1 MVPPIDVSRF
11 EQLKASG
18 DLPSP
23 KGVALA
29 VMRLT
34 QQDNVAMT
42 ELIKLIRSDPAFV
55 GRLIKAANGIIG
67 YGRRPI
73 ASIQDALTILGM
85 PAIRNMALGFSLL
98 NNYRDGA
105 CEGFDYSGFWA
116 SSLLSAVTLQAV
128 TLRTRVAASDE
139 TYCLG
144 LLARVGEL
152 AIATLYPHDYSLIC
166 QEGRGDQAR
175 MLDLEAHTFAMT
187 SAELGAA
194 MLSDWGLPRLF
205 ADTAYNVAAARP
217 GQHADG
223 SRQAVLED
231 SLGFAR
237 LMGRLCQTPEPRR
250 EVLRQDL
257 LRLGSRLHFDE
268 TMVVS
273 LTDGAISEWNEWSGL
288 LNLATNAC
296 SPFERQDVPAV
307 LADATQD
314 EDIDEP
320 EATAGLRILLA
331 EADVAA
337 RAALRQALQAAGYA
351 VAEAGDGFSATELA
365 LDFHPD
371 MMLLGWQ
378 LPDIS
383 ALELLST
390 LRRTRIGRAIYVVLL
405 ADNGSEE
412 TMLAAFDGGADD
424 ILIRPVT
431 VRLLLARLAAGR
443 RLSAL
448 HFEVEQDREEI
459 RHFAA
464 QLAVSNR
471 RLQQAALTDSLTGFP
486 NRRFFLERLAREW
499 ADTAGNLRPLSC
511 IVLDIDHFKQINDT
525 HGHDVGDRVLQR
537 VSSAIRGGV
546 RPEDMFARIGGDEF
560 VVLCPDS
567 AIGEALACAERI
579 RRAVTAI
586 DMASDY
592 ILLTLS
598 ISAGVACSEESIHDA
613 DTLIKRADQSLYRA
627 KQTGRNR
634 VASVQIE
641 SGNT

>member
-1 MVPPIDVSRF
+1 MAPPIDVSRF

-34 QQDNVAMT
+34 QQDNVSMA
-42 ELIKLIRSDPAFV
+42 ELTKLIRSDPAFV

-85 PAIRNMALGFSLL
+85 PAVRNMALGFSLL

-105 CEGFDYSGFWA
+105 CEGFDYQGFWA
-116 SSLLSAVTLQAV
+116 SSLLAAVSLQTV
-128 TLRTRVAASDE
+128 TLRTRVAAPDE

-152 AIATLYPHDYSLIC
+152 AIATLYPHDYSRIC
-166 QEGRGDQAR
+166 QEGRGNLTL
-175 MLDLEAHTFAMT
+175 MLELEAHTFAMT

-205 ADTAYNVAAARP
+205 ADTAFNVAAACS
-217 GQHADG
+217 GQYVEG
-223 SRQAVLED
+223 SRQAVLEH
-231 SLGFAR
+231 SLSFAR
-237 LMGRLCQTPEPRR
+237 LLGSLCQTPEPRR
-250 EVLRQDL
+250 EALRQDL
-257 LRLGSRLHFDE
+257 LKAGSRLMFDE
-268 TMVVS
+268 AAVVS
-273 LTDGAISEWNEWSGL
+273 LTDDALREWNDWGGL
-288 LNLATNAC
+288 LNLATDAC
-296 SPFERQDVPAV
+296 SPFERKEESVPAV
-307 LADATQD
+307 PGQENGLEEFEA
-314 EDIDEP
+314 P
-320 EATAGLRILLA
+320 EGLRVLLA
-331 EADVAA
+331 EADAA
-337 RAALRQALQAAGYA
+337 VRSALSRALQSAGYA

-383 ALELLST
+383 ALELLAT

-405 ADNGSEE
+405 TDNGSEE

-424 ILIRPVT
+424 ILIRPVSM
-431 VRLLLARLAAGR
+431 RLLLARLAAGR

-464 QLAVSNR
+464 ELAVSNR
-471 RLQQAALTDSLTGFP
+471 RLQQAAQTDSLTGFP
-486 NRRFFLERLAREW
+486 NRRFFLEKLALEW
-499 ADTAGNLRPLSC
+499 SETLRSHRSLSC
-511 IVLDIDHFKQINDT
+511 IMLDIDYFKQINDT
-525 HGHDVGDRVLQR
+525 HGHDAGDRVLQR
-537 VSSAIRGGV
+537 VASGIRSCI
-546 RPEDMFARIGGDEF
+546 RSNDILARIGGDEF

-567 AIGEALACAERI
+567 ALGAALACAERI
-579 RRAVTAI
+579 RRAVAAI
-586 DMASDY
+586 DID
-592 ILLTLS
+592 IRFPLG
-598 ISAGVACSEESIHDA
+598 ISAGVACRDA
-613 DTLIKRADQSLYRA
+613 EIRDAEALIKCADQGLYRA
-627 KQTGRNR
+627 KQAGRNS
-634 VASVQIE
+634 VASIQKDP
-641 SGNT
+641 